1 MTYSEIWHRIATSY
15 DDGEARAIARIL
27 IEELFGLSYA
37 DIVCGAT
44 EQLSADDTLRLDTA
58 VRRIEQGEPL
68 QHVLGYA
75 DFCGNRFCVNGSVL
89 IPRPETEWLVDE
101 GAKLMS
107 TTATSSPKRILD
119 IGTGSG
125 CIAISLKLRLGDA
138 YVEAWDIS
146 EEALRTAQD
155 NADALKAE
163 VTFRKRDALKAEGE
177 CLQGGALVSSAP
189 TGQAMDSINSNE
201 GALVSSAPTEQTMD
215 SINSNE
221 GALVSSAPTGQT
233 MDSINSN
240 EGALVS
246 SAPTGQAMDSINS
259 NEASTTAAPWDLI
272 VSNPPYICDSERSAM
287 DDNVLLHEPHT
298 ALFVPDDDPLRFY
311 RAIARYAL
319 LTLNTGGSLL
329 FECNTRYAEATG
341 TMLRDMG
348 FEEVTV
354 SDDCFNLPR
363 FVRGKQPLP
372 TLPVGEGLVTQGEAN
387 CRRLRHSC
395 RSHWQLK

>member
-75 DFCGNRFCVNGSVL
+75 DFCGNRFSVNSSVL

-101 GAKLMS
+101 GAKLMDGCIAS
-107 TTATSSPKRILD
+107 DETQHKAPHSPKRILD

-163 VTFRKRDALKAEGE
+163 VVFRKRDALKAEEEGCSEEE

-189 TGQAMDSINSNE
+189 TEQAMDSINYS
-201 GALVSSAPTEQTMD
+201 
-215 SINSNE
+215 
-221 GALVSSAPTGQT
+221 
-233 MDSINSN
+233 
-240 EGALVS
+240 
-246 SAPTGQAMDSINS
+246 
-259 NEASTTAAPWDLI
+259 EANILAAHWDLI

-319 LTLNTGGSLL
+319 LTLNIGGSLL

-341 TMLRDMG
+341 KMLSDMG

-354 SDDCFNLPR
+354 SDDCFSLPR
-363 FVRGKQPLP
+363 FVRGRK
-372 TLPVGEGLVTQGEAN
+372 N
-387 CRRLRHSC
+387 
-395 RSHWQLK
+395 SHNQ

>member
-75 DFCGNRFCVNGSVL
+75 DFCGNRFSVNGSVL

-163 VTFRKRDALKAEGE
+163 VVFRKRDALKAEEESCSEEE

-189 TGQAMDSINSNE
+189 TGQTKDSINYS
-201 GALVSSAPTEQTMD
+201 
-215 SINSNE
+215 
-221 GALVSSAPTGQT
+221 
-233 MDSINSN
+233 
-240 EGALVS
+240 
-246 SAPTGQAMDSINS
+246 
-259 NEASTTAAPWDLI
+259 EANILAAPWDLI

-319 LTLNTGGSLL
+319 LTLNIGGSLL

-363 FVRGKQPLP
+363 FVRGRKNSPSQPSP
-372 TLPVGEGLVTQGEAN
+372 SGRA
-387 CRRLRHSC
+387 
-395 RSHWQLK
+395 

>member
-15 DDGEARAIARIL
+15 DDSEARAIARIL

-44 EQLSADDTLRLDTA
+44 ELLSADDTLRLDTA

-75 DFCGNRFCVNGSVL
+75 DFCGNRFSVNGSVL

-101 GAKLMS
+101 GAKLMKGCIAS
-107 TTATSSPKRILD
+107 DETQHKAPHSPKRILD

-163 VTFRKRDALKAEGE
+163 VVFRKRDALRA
-177 CLQGGALVSSAP
+177 
-189 TGQAMDSINSNE
+189 DN
-201 GALVSSAPTEQTMD
+201 
-215 SINSNE
+215 
-221 GALVSSAPTGQT
+221 
-233 MDSINSN
+233 
-240 EGALVS
+240 
-246 SAPTGQAMDSINS
+246 
-259 NEASTTAAPWDLI
+259 TAAPWDLI

-319 LTLNTGGSLL
+319 LTLNIGGSLL

-363 FVRGKQPLP
+363 FVRGSSPSQPSPSGRAWLPKVKQ
-372 TLPVGEGLVTQGEAN
+372 TVGGYGIPAVAIGN
-387 CRRLRHSC
+387 
-395 RSHWQLK
+395 

>member
-27 IEELFGLSYA
+27 IEELFGLSYT

-44 EQLSADDTLRLDTA
+44 DQLSADDTLRLDTA

-101 GAKLMS
+101 GAKLMDGCIAS
-107 TTATSSPKRILD
+107 DKTQHKAPHSPKRILD

-155 NADALKAE
+155 NADAPKAE
-163 VTFRKRDALKAEGE
+163 VVSRKRDALAP
-177 CLQGGALVSSAP
+177 SAP
-189 TGQAMDSINSNE
+189 TGLAMDSINYS
-201 GALVSSAPTEQTMD
+201 
-215 SINSNE
+215 
-221 GALVSSAPTGQT
+221 
-233 MDSINSN
+233 
-240 EGALVS
+240 
-246 SAPTGQAMDSINS
+246 
-259 NEASTTAAPWDLI
+259 EANILAAPWDLI
-272 VSNPPYICDSERSAM
+272 VSNPPYICDSERSTM

-319 LTLNTGGSLL
+319 LTLNPGGTLL

-341 TMLRDMG
+341 KMLSDMG
-348 FEEVTV
+348 FEEVTI
-354 SDDCFNLPR
+354 SDDCFGLPR
-363 FVRGKQPLP
+363 FVRGSSPSQSAAPP
-372 TLPVGEGLVTQGEAN
+372 NPPRRGGL
-387 CRRLRHSC
+387 S
-395 RSHWQLK
+395 

>member
-27 IEELFGLSYA
+27 IEELFGLSYT

-101 GAKLMS
+101 GAKLMDGCIAS
-107 TTATSSPKRILD
+107 DETQHKAPHSPKRILD

-163 VTFRKRDALKAEGE
+163 VVFRKRDALRAEGE

-189 TGQAMDSINSNE
+189 TEQAMDY
-201 GALVSSAPTEQTMD
+201 
-215 SINSNE
+215 
-221 GALVSSAPTGQT
+221 
-233 MDSINSN
+233 
-240 EGALVS
+240 
-246 SAPTGQAMDSINS
+246 
-259 NEASTTAAPWDLI
+259 EASTTAAPWDLI

-319 LTLNTGGSLL
+319 LTLNIGGSLL

-363 FVRGKQPLP
+363 FVRGRK
-372 TLPVGEGLVTQGEAN
+372 N
-387 CRRLRHSC
+387 
-395 RSHWQLK
+395 SHNQ

>member
-27 IEELFGLSYA
+27 IEELFGLSYT

-68 QHVLGYA
+68 QNVLGYA

-146 EEALRTAQD
+146 EEALRTAQN

-163 VTFRKRDALKAEGE
+163 VVFRKRDALRAEGE

-189 TGQAMDSINSNE
+189 TEQAMDY
-201 GALVSSAPTEQTMD
+201 
-215 SINSNE
+215 
-221 GALVSSAPTGQT
+221 
-233 MDSINSN
+233 
-240 EGALVS
+240 
-246 SAPTGQAMDSINS
+246 
-259 NEASTTAAPWDLI
+259 EASTTTAPWDLI

-319 LTLNTGGSLL
+319 LTLNIGGSLL

-363 FVRGKQPLP
+363 FVRGRK
-372 TLPVGEGLVTQGEAN
+372 N
-387 CRRLRHSC
+387 
-395 RSHWQLK
+395 SHNQ

>member
-75 DFCGNRFCVNGSVL
+75 DFCGNRFSVNGSVL

-107 TTATSSPKRILD
+107 DGSTPTDIKKLNSKRILD

-163 VTFRKRDALKAEGE
+163 VTFRKRDALKAEEEGCSEEE

-189 TGQAMDSINSNE
+189 TEQAMDY
-201 GALVSSAPTEQTMD
+201 
-215 SINSNE
+215 
-221 GALVSSAPTGQT
+221 
-233 MDSINSN
+233 
-240 EGALVS
+240 
-246 SAPTGQAMDSINS
+246 
-259 NEASTTAAPWDLI
+259 EASTTAAPWDLI

-319 LTLNTGGSLL
+319 LTLNIGGSLL

-341 TMLRDMG
+341 KMLSDMG

-363 FVRGKQPLP
+363 FVRGRKNSPSQPAAP
-372 TLPVGEGLVTQGEAN
+372 PNPPRRGGLSYP
-387 CRRLRHSC
+387 RLR
-395 RSHWQLK
+395 KA

>member
-27 IEELFGLSYA
+27 IEELFGLSYT

-44 EQLSADDTLRLDTA
+44 DELSADDTLRLDTA

-75 DFCGNRFCVNGSVL
+75 DFCGNRFGVNASVL

-101 GAKLMS
+101 GERLMNGAPNAAPS
-107 TTATSSPKRILD
+107 ATKRILD

-125 CIAISLKLRLGDA
+125 CIAVSLKLRLSDA

-146 EEALRTAQD
+146 EEALRTAES
-155 NADALKAE
+155 NAKALEAE
-163 VTFRKRDALKAEGE
+163 VAFCKRDALR
-177 CLQGGALVSSAP
+177 
-189 TGQAMDSINSNE
+189 
-201 GALVSSAPTEQTMD
+201 TEE
-215 SINSNE
+215 S
-221 GALVSSAPTGQT
+221 
-233 MDSINSN
+233 
-240 EGALVS
+240 
-246 SAPTGQAMDSINS
+246 
-259 NEASTTAAPWDLI
+259 AAPWDLI
-272 VSNPPYICDSERSAM
+272 VSNPPYICDSERANM

-319 LTLNTGGSLL
+319 RSLSDGGSLL

-341 TMLRDMG
+341 EMMREMG
-348 FEEVTV
+348 FENITV
-354 SDDCFNLPR
+354 NDDCFGLPR
-363 FVRGKQPLP
+363 FVKGSSPSQPTP
-372 TLPVGEGLVTQGEAN
+372 SGRA
-387 CRRLRHSC
+387 
-395 RSHWQLK
+395 

>member
-163 VTFRKRDALKAEGE
+163 VVFRKRDALKAEEEDCSEEE

-189 TGQAMDSINSNE
+189 TRQA
-201 GALVSSAPTEQTMD
+201 MD

-233 MDSINSN
+233 K
-240 EGALVS
+240 
-246 SAPTGQAMDSINS
+246 DSINS

-319 LTLNTGGSLL
+319 LTLNIGGSLL

-363 FVRGKQPLP
+363 FVRGRK
-372 TLPVGEGLVTQGEAN
+372 N
-387 CRRLRHSC
+387 
-395 RSHWQLK
+395 SHNQ

>member
-75 DFCGNRFCVNGSVL
+75 DFCGNRFSVNGSVL

-101 GAKLMS
+101 GAKLMDGCIAS
-107 TTATSSPKRILD
+107 DKTQHKAPHSPKRILD

-163 VTFRKRDALKAEGE
+163 VVFRKRDALKAEEEGYSEEE

-189 TGQAMDSINSNE
+189 TEQAMDSINS
-201 GALVSSAPTEQTMD
+201 S
-215 SINSNE
+215 
-221 GALVSSAPTGQT
+221 
-233 MDSINSN
+233 
-240 EGALVS
+240 
-246 SAPTGQAMDSINS
+246 
-259 NEASTTAAPWDLI
+259 EASNTAAPWDLI

-319 LTLNTGGSLL
+319 LTLNIGGSLL

-341 TMLRDMG
+341 AMLRDMC

-363 FVRGKQPLP
+363 FVRGSSPSQPSP
-372 TLPVGEGLVTQGEAN
+372 PGRA
-387 CRRLRHSC
+387 
-395 RSHWQLK
+395 WFPKA

>member
-58 VRRIEQGEPL
+58 IRRIEQGEPL

-101 GAKLMS
+101 GAKLMNGCIAS
-107 TTATSSPKRILD
+107 DDTQHKAPHSPKRILD

-163 VTFRKRDALKAEGE
+163 VVFRKRDALRA
-177 CLQGGALVSSAP
+177 
-189 TGQAMDSINSNE
+189 DN
-201 GALVSSAPTEQTMD
+201 
-215 SINSNE
+215 
-221 GALVSSAPTGQT
+221 
-233 MDSINSN
+233 
-240 EGALVS
+240 
-246 SAPTGQAMDSINS
+246 
-259 NEASTTAAPWDLI
+259 TAAPWDLI

-319 LTLNTGGSLL
+319 LTLNIGGNLL

-341 TMLRDMG
+341 KMLSDMG
-348 FEEVTV
+348 FKEVTV

-363 FVRGKQPLP
+363 FVRGRK
-372 TLPVGEGLVTQGEAN
+372 N
-387 CRRLRHSC
+387 
-395 RSHWQLK
+395 SHNQ

>member
-58 VRRIEQGEPL
+58 IRRIEQGEPL

-101 GAKLMS
+101 GAKLMDGCIAS
-107 TTATSSPKRILD
+107 DEMQHKAPHSPKRILD

-163 VTFRKRDALKAEGE
+163 VVFRKRDALRA
-177 CLQGGALVSSAP
+177 
-189 TGQAMDSINSNE
+189 DN
-201 GALVSSAPTEQTMD
+201 
-215 SINSNE
+215 
-221 GALVSSAPTGQT
+221 
-233 MDSINSN
+233 
-240 EGALVS
+240 
-246 SAPTGQAMDSINS
+246 
-259 NEASTTAAPWDLI
+259 TAAPWDLI

-341 TMLRDMG
+341 KMLSDMG

-363 FVRGKQPLP
+363 FVRGSSPSQPSP
-372 TLPVGEGLVTQGEAN
+372 SGRA
-387 CRRLRHSC
+387 
-395 RSHWQLK
+395 

>member
-101 GAKLMS
+101 GAKLMDGCIAS
-107 TTATSSPKRILD
+107 DETQHKAPHSPKRILD

-146 EEALRTAQD
+146 EEALRTAES
-155 NADALKAE
+155 NAQALKAE
-163 VTFRKRDALKAEGE
+163 VTFRKRDALKAEEEDCSEEE
-177 CLQGGALVSSAP
+177 CLQGGALVSSA
-189 TGQAMDSINSNE
+189 T
-201 GALVSSAPTEQTMD
+201 TEQTMD

-221 GALVSSAPTGQT
+221 GALVSSAPT
-233 MDSINSN
+233 
-240 EGALVS
+240 E
-246 SAPTGQAMDSINS
+246 QAMDSINYS
-259 NEASTTAAPWDLI
+259 EANILAAPWDLI

-319 LTLNTGGSLL
+319 LTLNIGGSLL

-341 TMLRDMG
+341 KMLSDMG

-363 FVRGKQPLP
+363 FVRGSSPSQPSPSGRAWLPKVKQ
-372 TLPVGEGLVTQGEAN
+372 TVGGYGIPAVAIGN
-387 CRRLRHSC
+387 
-395 RSHWQLK
+395 

>member
-75 DFCGNRFCVNGSVL
+75 DFCGNRFSVNGSVL

-107 TTATSSPKRILD
+107 DGNTPTDIKKPKSKRILD

-163 VTFRKRDALKAEGE
+163 VVFRKRDALRA
-177 CLQGGALVSSAP
+177 
-189 TGQAMDSINSNE
+189 DN
-201 GALVSSAPTEQTMD
+201 
-215 SINSNE
+215 
-221 GALVSSAPTGQT
+221 
-233 MDSINSN
+233 
-240 EGALVS
+240 
-246 SAPTGQAMDSINS
+246 
-259 NEASTTAAPWDLI
+259 TAAPWDLI
-272 VSNPPYICDSERSAM
+272 VSNPPYICDSERTAM

-319 LTLNTGGSLL
+319 LTLNIGGSLL
-329 FECNTRYAEATG
+329 FECNIRYAEATG
-341 TMLRDMG
+341 KMLSDMG

-354 SDDCFNLPR
+354 SDDCFNMPR
-363 FVRGKQPLP
+363 FVRGSSPSQPSP
-372 TLPVGEGLVTQGEAN
+372 SGRA
-387 CRRLRHSC
+387 
-395 RSHWQLK
+395 

>member
-1 MTYSEIWHRIATSY
+1 MTYSEIWHRITTSY

-101 GAKLMS
+101 GAKLMDDCIAS
-107 TTATSSPKRILD
+107 DETQHKAPHSPKRILD

-163 VTFRKRDALKAEGE
+163 VTFRKRDALKAEEEGCSEEE

-189 TGQAMDSINSNE
+189 TE
-201 GALVSSAPTEQTMD
+201 
-215 SINSNE
+215 
-221 GALVSSAPTGQT
+221 
-233 MDSINSN
+233 
-240 EGALVS
+240 
-246 SAPTGQAMDSINS
+246 QAMDSINS

-319 LTLNTGGSLL
+319 LTLNIGGSLL

-354 SDDCFNLPR
+354 SDDCFGLPR
-363 FVRGKQPLP
+363 FVRGRK
-372 TLPVGEGLVTQGEAN
+372 N
-387 CRRLRHSC
+387 
-395 RSHWQLK
+395 SHNQ

>member
-27 IEELFGLSYA
+27 IEELFGLSYT

-44 EQLSADDTLRLDTA
+44 DQLSADDTLRLDTA

-101 GAKLMS
+101 GAKLMDGCIAS
-107 TTATSSPKRILD
+107 DETQHKAPHSPKRILD

-163 VTFRKRDALKAEGE
+163 VVFRKRDALRA
-177 CLQGGALVSSAP
+177 
-189 TGQAMDSINSNE
+189 DN
-201 GALVSSAPTEQTMD
+201 
-215 SINSNE
+215 
-221 GALVSSAPTGQT
+221 
-233 MDSINSN
+233 
-240 EGALVS
+240 
-246 SAPTGQAMDSINS
+246 
-259 NEASTTAAPWDLI
+259 TAAPWDLI
-272 VSNPPYICDSERSAM
+272 VSNPPYICNSERSAM

-319 LTLNTGGSLL
+319 LTLNIGGSLL

-341 TMLRDMG
+341 KMLSDMG

-363 FVRGKQPLP
+363 FVRGRK
-372 TLPVGEGLVTQGEAN
+372 N
-387 CRRLRHSC
+387 
-395 RSHWQLK
+395 SHNQ

>member
-75 DFCGNRFCVNGSVL
+75 DFCGNHFCVNGSVL

-146 EEALRTAQD
+146 EEALRTAQN

-163 VTFRKRDALKAEGE
+163 VVFRKRDALRAEGE

-189 TGQAMDSINSNE
+189 TEQAMDY
-201 GALVSSAPTEQTMD
+201 
-215 SINSNE
+215 
-221 GALVSSAPTGQT
+221 
-233 MDSINSN
+233 
-240 EGALVS
+240 
-246 SAPTGQAMDSINS
+246 
-259 NEASTTAAPWDLI
+259 EASTTAAPWDLI

-319 LTLNTGGSLL
+319 LTLNIGGSLL

-363 FVRGKQPLP
+363 FVRGSSPSQPSP
-372 TLPVGEGLVTQGEAN
+372 SGRA
-387 CRRLRHSC
+387 
-395 RSHWQLK
+395 

>member
-89 IPRPETEWLVDE
+89 IPRPETEWLVNE
-101 GAKLMS
+101 GAKLMDGCIAS
-107 TTATSSPKRILD
+107 DETQHKAPHSPKRILD

-146 EEALRTAQD
+146 EEALRTAQE

-163 VTFRKRDALKAEGE
+163 VVFRKRDALKAEVVFRKRDALKAEEECCSEEE

-189 TGQAMDSINSNE
+189 TR
-201 GALVSSAPTEQTMD
+201 
-215 SINSNE
+215 
-221 GALVSSAPTGQT
+221 
-233 MDSINSN
+233 
-240 EGALVS
+240 
-246 SAPTGQAMDSINS
+246 QAMDSINS

-319 LTLNTGGSLL
+319 LTLNAGGSLL

-354 SDDCFNLPR
+354 SDDCFGLPR
-363 FVRGKQPLP
+363 FVRGSSPSQPSP
-372 TLPVGEGLVTQGEAN
+372 SGRA
-387 CRRLRHSC
+387 
-395 RSHWQLK
+395 

>member
-27 IEELFGLSYA
+27 IEDLFGLSYA

-101 GAKLMS
+101 GAKLMDGCIAS
-107 TTATSSPKRILD
+107 DETQHKAPHSPKRILD

-163 VTFRKRDALKAEGE
+163 VVFRKRDALKAEEEGCSEEE

-189 TGQAMDSINSNE
+189 TEQAMDSINYS
-201 GALVSSAPTEQTMD
+201 
-215 SINSNE
+215 
-221 GALVSSAPTGQT
+221 
-233 MDSINSN
+233 
-240 EGALVS
+240 
-246 SAPTGQAMDSINS
+246 
-259 NEASTTAAPWDLI
+259 EANILAAPWDLI

-341 TMLRDMG
+341 TMLSDMG

-354 SDDCFNLPR
+354 SDDCFSLPR
-363 FVRGKQPLP
+363 FVRGRK
-372 TLPVGEGLVTQGEAN
+372 N
-387 CRRLRHSC
+387 
-395 RSHWQLK
+395 SHNQ

>member
-101 GAKLMS
+101 GAKLMDGCIAS
-107 TTATSSPKRILD
+107 DETQHKAPHSPKRILD

-146 EEALRTAQD
+146 EEALRTAQN

-163 VTFRKRDALKAEGE
+163 VVFRKRDALRAEGE

-189 TGQAMDSINSNE
+189 TEQAMDY
-201 GALVSSAPTEQTMD
+201 
-215 SINSNE
+215 
-221 GALVSSAPTGQT
+221 
-233 MDSINSN
+233 
-240 EGALVS
+240 
-246 SAPTGQAMDSINS
+246 
-259 NEASTTAAPWDLI
+259 EASTTAAPWDLI

-319 LTLNTGGSLL
+319 LTLNIGGSLL

-354 SDDCFNLPR
+354 SDDCFGLPR
-363 FVRGKQPLP
+363 FVRGSSPSQPSP
-372 TLPVGEGLVTQGEAN
+372 SGRA
-387 CRRLRHSC
+387 
-395 RSHWQLK
+395 

>member
-27 IEELFGLSYA
+27 IEELFGLSYT

-101 GAKLMS
+101 GAKLMDGCVAS
-107 TTATSSPKRILD
+107 DEMQHKAPHSPKRILD

-125 CIAISLKLRLGDA
+125 CIAISLKLRLSDA

-163 VTFRKRDALKAEGE
+163 VVFRKRDALKAEEEGCSEEE

-189 TGQAMDSINSNE
+189 TEQAMDSINYS
-201 GALVSSAPTEQTMD
+201 
-215 SINSNE
+215 
-221 GALVSSAPTGQT
+221 
-233 MDSINSN
+233 
-240 EGALVS
+240 
-246 SAPTGQAMDSINS
+246 
-259 NEASTTAAPWDLI
+259 EANIIAAPWDLI
-272 VSNPPYICDSERSAM
+272 VSNPPYICNSERSAM

-319 LTLNTGGSLL
+319 LTLNAGGNLL

-341 TMLRDMG
+341 EMMREMG

-354 SDDCFNLPR
+354 SDDCFGLPR
-363 FVRGKQPLP
+363 FVRGASPSQPSP
-372 TLPVGEGLVTQGEAN
+372 SGRA
-387 CRRLRHSC
+387 
-395 RSHWQLK
+395 

>member
-125 CIAISLKLRLGDA
+125 CIAISLKLRLGNA

-189 TGQAMDSINSNE
+189 T
-201 GALVSSAPTEQTMD
+201 EQTMD

-221 GALVSSAPTGQT
+221 GALVSSAPTR
-233 MDSINSN
+233 
-240 EGALVS
+240 
-246 SAPTGQAMDSINS
+246 QAMDSINS
-259 NEASTTAAPWDLI
+259 NEANILAAPWDLI

-319 LTLNTGGSLL
+319 LTLNIGGSLL

-363 FVRGKQPLP
+363 FVRGSSPSQPAAP
-372 TLPVGEGLVTQGEAN
+372 PNPPRRGGLSYP
-387 CRRLRHSC
+387 RLR
-395 RSHWQLK
+395 KA

>member
-75 DFCGNRFCVNGSVL
+75 DFCGNRFSVNSSVL

-101 GAKLMS
+101 GAKLMDGCVAS
-107 TTATSSPKRILD
+107 DETQHKAPHSPKRILD

-163 VTFRKRDALKAEGE
+163 VVFRKRDALKAEEEGCSEEE
-177 CLQGGALVSSAP
+177 CLQG
-189 TGQAMDSINSNE
+189 
-201 GALVSSAPTEQTMD
+201 
-215 SINSNE
+215 

-246 SAPTGQAMDSINS
+246 SAPTEQAMDSINYS
-259 NEASTTAAPWDLI
+259 EANILAAPWDLI

-319 LTLNTGGSLL
+319 LTLNIGGSLL

-354 SDDCFNLPR
+354 SDDCFGLPM
-363 FVRGKQPLP
+363 FVRGSSPSHPSPSGRAWLPKVKQ
-372 TLPVGEGLVTQGEAN
+372 TVGGYGIPAVAIGN
-387 CRRLRHSC
+387 
-395 RSHWQLK
+395 

>member
-15 DDGEARAIARIL
+15 DDSEARAIARIL

-75 DFCGNRFCVNGSVL
+75 DFCGNRFCVNDSVL

-107 TTATSSPKRILD
+107 TTATSFPKRILD

-146 EEALRTAQD
+146 EEALRTAES
-155 NADALKAE
+155 NAQALKAE
-163 VTFRKRDALKAEGE
+163 VTFRKRNALKAEEEGCSEEE

-189 TGQAMDSINSNE
+189 TEQAMNSINYSKANI
-201 GALVSSAPTEQTMD
+201 L
-215 SINSNE
+215 
-221 GALVSSAPTGQT
+221 
-233 MDSINSN
+233 
-240 EGALVS
+240 
-246 SAPTGQAMDSINS
+246 
-259 NEASTTAAPWDLI
+259 AAPWDLI

-319 LTLNTGGSLL
+319 LTLNIGGSLL

-341 TMLRDMG
+341 AMLSDMG

-363 FVRGKQPLP
+363 FVRGRKNSLNQ
-372 TLPVGEGLVTQGEAN
+372 
-387 CRRLRHSC
+387 
-395 RSHWQLK
+395 

>member
-107 TTATSSPKRILD
+107 TTATSDETQHKASHSPKRILD
-119 IGTGSG
+119 IGTSSG

-163 VTFRKRDALKAEGE
+163 VVFCKRDELKAEEE

-189 TGQAMDSINSNE
+189 TEQAMDSINYSKANI
-201 GALVSSAPTEQTMD
+201 L
-215 SINSNE
+215 
-221 GALVSSAPTGQT
+221 
-233 MDSINSN
+233 
-240 EGALVS
+240 
-246 SAPTGQAMDSINS
+246 
-259 NEASTTAAPWDLI
+259 AAPWDLI

-341 TMLRDMG
+341 AMLRDMG

-363 FVRGKQPLP
+363 FVRGRKNIHNQ
-372 TLPVGEGLVTQGEAN
+372 
-387 CRRLRHSC
+387 
-395 RSHWQLK
+395 

>member
-15 DDGEARAIARIL
+15 DDSEARAIARIL

-75 DFCGNRFCVNGSVL
+75 DFCGNRFCVNDSVL

-101 GAKLMS
+101 SAKLMKGCIAS
-107 TTATSSPKRILD
+107 DETQHKAPHSPKRILD

-163 VTFRKRDALKAEGE
+163 VVFRKRDALRA
-177 CLQGGALVSSAP
+177 
-189 TGQAMDSINSNE
+189 DN
-201 GALVSSAPTEQTMD
+201 
-215 SINSNE
+215 
-221 GALVSSAPTGQT
+221 
-233 MDSINSN
+233 
-240 EGALVS
+240 
-246 SAPTGQAMDSINS
+246 
-259 NEASTTAAPWDLI
+259 TAAPWDLI

-311 RAIARYAL
+311 HAIARYAL
-319 LTLNTGGSLL
+319 LTLNIGGSLL

-341 TMLRDMG
+341 AMLSDMG

-363 FVRGKQPLP
+363 FVRGSSPSQPSP
-372 TLPVGEGLVTQGEAN
+372 SGRA
-387 CRRLRHSC
+387 
-395 RSHWQLK
+395 